1 MYVFQN
7 HRYFNYNVTER
18 NATAAYQYQ
27 ILLVLNFTR
36 AVETFLIIF
45 TISCLIF
52 MIIVFVIW
60 LLNVIFRLY
69 KRDGS
74 REGRAILR
82 EFEVNVA
89 GGFFILI
96 YFSKEDNA
104 DDEHEFDFPPSY
116 SMLDLQLVDDDL
128 PPPEYGAVVRSGEE
142 RNKIRMFWRNSSLE
156 DAGDWRK
163 RRVLDTKLCKSLDLY
178 WYW

>member
-36 AVETFLIIF
+36 MVETFLIIF

-52 MIIVFVIW
+52 MIIFIVIW

-69 KRDGS
+69 KRDVS
-74 REGRAILR
+74 REGRVILR
-82 EFEVNVA
+82 EFEA
-89 GGFFILI
+89 RI
-96 YFSKEDNA
+96 Y
-104 DDEHEFDFPPSY
+104 
-116 SMLDLQLVDDDL
+116 
-128 PPPEYGAVVRSGEE
+128 
-142 RNKIRMFWRNSSLE
+142 
-156 DAGDWRK
+156 
-163 RRVLDTKLCKSLDLY
+163 
-178 WYW
+178 

>member
-82 EFEVNVA
+82 EFEVNV
-89 GGFFILI
+89 
-96 YFSKEDNA
+96 
-104 DDEHEFDFPPSY
+104 
-116 SMLDLQLVDDDL
+116 
-128 PPPEYGAVVRSGEE
+128 PEG
-142 RNKIRMFWRNSSLE
+142 
-156 DAGDWRK
+156 
-163 RRVLDTKLCKSLDLY
+163 
-178 WYW
+178 